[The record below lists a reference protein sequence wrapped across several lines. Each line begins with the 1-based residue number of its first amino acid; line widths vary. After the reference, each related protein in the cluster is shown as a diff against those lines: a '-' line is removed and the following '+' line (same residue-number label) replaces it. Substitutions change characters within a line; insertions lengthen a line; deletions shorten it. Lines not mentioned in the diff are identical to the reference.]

1 MTVTCY
7 PSLNY
12 GGKEERGT
20 ESLFFSVKG
29 GGGGGGRGR
38 IESAFI

>member
-29 GGGGGGRGR
+29 GGGGGGR